1 MPPQIKVPYLL
12 GKIRHFPIINIKEI
26 FNLDNFFYNTLSLT
40 LGMYSRSLMTG
51 GAGEKIY
58 FDLKQ

>member
-1 MPPQIKVPYLL
+1 MPPQIEVPYLL
-12 GKIRHFPIINIKEI
+12 VKRHFLRKNVKEI
-26 FNLDNFFYNTLSLT
+26 YNLDIFYNTPSIT